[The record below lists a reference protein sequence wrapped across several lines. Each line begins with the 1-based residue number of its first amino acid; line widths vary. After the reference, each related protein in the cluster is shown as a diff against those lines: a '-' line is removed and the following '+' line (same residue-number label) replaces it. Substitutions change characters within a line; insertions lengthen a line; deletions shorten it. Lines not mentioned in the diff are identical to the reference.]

1 MIRAIVLA
9 MVALTAPVL
18 AAAPESSLRPT
29 ARETKVVAIVTVIAT
44 PARVRPVLRGGEPA
58 IVRPAKPSRL
68 RPVARPPSEQ
78 MVSMAAQ
85 ADLPAFVG
93 LSQSLRPWLRPPVV
107 VEQAM
112 AKRRA
117 RRKGA
122 ICGNVDIQGE
132 KVGHVPGRIKGCGFD
147 KAVSVRSVSGVKL
160 SRPATM
166 DCTTAEALNKWVD
179 NAVIPAFK
187 RRGDVVELRVAAHY
201 ACRTRNNQPG
211 ARISEHGKGRAID
224 ISAFTMTNGKVIT
237 VAGDWGKGKNG
248 KALAKVHQKACG
260 PFGTVLGPK
269 ADRHHRDHFHLDTA
283 SYRSGS
289 YCR

>member
-1 MIRAIVLA
+1 MNRLIAAALVL
-9 MVALTAPVL
+9 LTGPVL
-18 AAAPESSLRPT
+18 AAAPDTSLRP
-29 ARETKVVAIVTVIAT
+29 E
-44 PARVRPVLRGGEPA
+44 LRGGEVVAAVPA
-58 IVRPAKPSRL
+58 TPTRL
-68 RPVARPPSEQ
+68 RPVMRPPSEQ

-85 ADLPAFVG
+85 ADLPTFAG
-93 LSQSLRPWLRPPVV
+93 LSQSLRPWMRPPVV

-122 ICGNVDIQGE
+122 ICGNSDIQGE
-132 KVGHVPGRIKGCGFD
+132 KIGHVPGRIKGCGFN
-147 KAVSVRSVSGVKL
+147 KAVSVRSVSGVRL

-179 NAVIPAFK
+179 KTVIPAFK
-187 RRGDVVELRVAAHY
+187 RRGGVVELRVAAHY

-224 ISAFTMTNGKVIT
+224 ISAFTMEDGKVIT

-248 KALAKVHQKACG
+248 KALAQSHQKACG

-283 SYRSGS
+283 SHRGGS

>member
-1 MIRAIVLA
+1 MKRLIA
-9 MVALTAPVL
+9 VALLLLAGTVLTGPVL
-18 AAAPESSLRPT
+18 AAAPETSLRPT
-29 ARETKVVAIVTVIAT
+29 
-44 PARVRPVLRGGEPA
+44 LRGGEILAALPTT
-58 IVRPAKPSRL
+58 PSRL
-68 RPVARPPSEQ
+68 RPVMRAPSDQ

-85 ADLPAFVG
+85 ADLMIFAG
-93 LSQSLRPWLRPPVV
+93 LGQSLRPALRPPAI

-122 ICGNVDIQGE
+122 ICDNVEIQGE
-132 KVGHVPGRIKGCGFD
+132 KVGHVPGRIKGCGF
-147 KAVSVRSVSGVKL
+147 KQGVSVRSISGVKL
-160 SRPATM
+160 SQSATM
-166 DCTTAEALNKWVD
+166 DCTTAKALNEWVD
-179 NAVIPAFK
+179 KSVIPAFK
-187 RRGDVVELRVAAHY
+187 NRGGVVQLRVAAHY

-224 ISAFTMTNGKVIT
+224 ISAFTMQDGNVIT
-237 VAGDWGKGKNG
+237 VAGDWGNGKNG
-248 KALAKVHQKACG
+248 KALAQVHKNACG

-269 ADRHHRDHFHLDTA
+269 ADRYHRDHFHLDTA

>member
-1 MIRAIVLA
+1 MNRLIAA
-9 MVALTAPVL
+9 ALLFSAGPVL
-18 AAAPESSLRPT
+18 AAAPETSLRP
-29 ARETKVVAIVTVIAT
+29 I
-44 PARVRPVLRGGEPA
+44 LRGGEAVEAVP
-58 IVRPAKPSRL
+58 VTPSRL
-68 RPVARPPSEQ
+68 RPLARPPSEQ
-78 MVSMAAQ
+78 MVSMAAHV
-85 ADLPAFVG
+85 DLSDFAA
-93 LSQSLRPWLRPPVV
+93 LAQSLRPALRPPAI

-122 ICGNVDIQGE
+122 MCGNVDIQGE
-132 KVGHVPGRIKGCGFD
+132 KIGHVPGRIKGCGFN
-147 KAVSVRSVSGVKL
+147 KAVSIRSVSGVKL

-179 NAVIPAFK
+179 KAVIPAFK
-187 RRGDVVELRVAAHY
+187 GRGGVVELRVAAHY

-224 ISAFTMTNGKVIT
+224 ISAFTMQNGNVVT

-248 KALAKVHQKACG
+248 KALAQVHKKACG

-269 ADRHHRDHFHLDTA
+269 ADRYHRDHFHLDTA

>member
-1 MIRAIVLA
+1 MKRLSA
-9 MVALTAPVL
+9 VALALLAGPVL
-18 AAAPESSLRPT
+18 AAAPDTSLRP
-29 ARETKVVAIVTVIAT
+29 A
-44 PARVRPVLRGGEPA
+44 LRGGEVEATVP
-58 IVRPAKPSRL
+58 VTPSRL
-68 RPVARPPSEQ
+68 RPVMRPPSEQ
-78 MVSMAAQ
+78 MVSMAAR

-93 LSQSLRPWLRPPVV
+93 LSQSLRPWLRPRVV
-107 VEQAM
+107 EEQAM

-122 ICGNVDIQGE
+122 ICGNLDIQGE
-132 KVGHVPGRIKGCGFD
+132 KIGHVPGRIKGCGFN
-147 KAVSVRSVSGVKL
+147 KAVSVRSVSGIKL

-166 DCTTAEALNKWVD
+166 DCNTAEALNKWVD
-179 NAVIPAFK
+179 KAVIPSFK
-187 RRGDVVELRVAAHY
+187 NRGGVIELRVAAHY

-224 ISAFTMTNGKVIT
+224 ISAFTMKNGNVIT
-237 VAGDWGKGKNG
+237 VAGDWGKGRNG
-248 KALAKVHQKACG
+248 KALSQAHKNACG

-283 SYRSGS
+283 SYRSGP